1 MYIPFGWRKG
11 DKPELVW
18 GSFLALL
25 HFFLKVP
32 NQQDQSSHSVRAQG
46 SRPKTKGS
54 KIPKAALLLRKLS
67 CLVDIQHHH
76 LPCHHALLVTVTQCN
91 LNVITLWSQ
100 CICNVIYLSKALG
113 WTSCPWW
120 KCNNWWWQRW
130 WIYGQTTPQTRC
142 QGKGQ
147 WQNKVEVTPLPI
159 KHQLSSRQKHIVCI
173 NQLSSRR
180 IQFLVHNSSQ
190 VKSNSTH
197 RGWVCEKRPS
207 DLGDTWKHGVIITP
221 WGPGLQCLAWI
232 A

>member
-91 LNVITLWSQ
+91 LNVITLD
-100 CICNVIYLSKALG
+100 LSLTVLKEDNIFNCLYYCTVTYMA
-113 WTSCPWW
+113 
-120 KCNNWWWQRW
+120 R
-130 WIYGQTTPQTRC
+130 YG
-142 QGKGQ
+142 
-147 WQNKVEVTPLPI
+147 
-159 KHQLSSRQKHIVCI
+159 
-173 NQLSSRR
+173 
-180 IQFLVHNSSQ
+180 
-190 VKSNSTH
+190 
-197 RGWVCEKRPS
+197 
-207 DLGDTWKHGVIITP
+207 
-221 WGPGLQCLAWI
+221 
-232 A
+232 